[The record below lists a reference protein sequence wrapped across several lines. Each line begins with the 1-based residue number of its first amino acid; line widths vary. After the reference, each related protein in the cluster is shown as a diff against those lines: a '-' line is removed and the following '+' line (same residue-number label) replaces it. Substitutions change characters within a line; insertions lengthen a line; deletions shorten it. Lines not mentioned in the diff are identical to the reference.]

1 MINVATIMI
10 QLQQW
15 LEDDP
20 AFHNF
25 AIKRSELVN
34 EDPGLATNGWLGIY
48 RRSVDYDPRN
58 LGIAPNNYEGTLEF
72 VIIVQRTSLDS
83 GANAEDILEESVKA
97 VLDRVVQLPKTYI
110 EHFSNIIVEYTYVET
125 DRKTMYFQGA
135 LITFTAEVSFEVK

>member
-1 MINVATIMI
+1 MINVSTIMI
-10 QLQQW
+10 QVKEW
-15 LEDDP
+15 LESDVNL
-20 AFHNF
+20 AGFIF
-25 AIKRSELVN
+25 TRSEFVN
-34 EDPGLATNGWLGIY
+34 EDPGLATNGWIGLY

-110 EHFSNIIVEYTYVET
+110 EHFSNIIVDYTYLEHSIV
-125 DRKTMYFQGA
+125 
-135 LITFTAEVSFEVK
+135 